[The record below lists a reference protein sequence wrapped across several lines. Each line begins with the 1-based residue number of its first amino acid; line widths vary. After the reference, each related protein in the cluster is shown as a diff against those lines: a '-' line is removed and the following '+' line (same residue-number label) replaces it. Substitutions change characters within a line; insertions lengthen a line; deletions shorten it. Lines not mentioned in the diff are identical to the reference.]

1 MPLGSPIGSGLGIR
15 NPHNIELMVESAGV
29 PVILDAG
36 IGTASDAAIAMELGC
51 AAVLLATSVT
61 RARDPELMAEAMRL
75 AVTGGR
81 LAFLAGRV
89 PRRRYALA
97 SSPPIS

>member
-1 MPLGSPIGSGLGIR
+1 
-15 NPHNIELMVESAGV
+15 
-29 PVILDAG
+29 
-36 IGTASDAAIAMELGC
+36 
-51 AAVLLATSVT
+51 
-61 RARDPELMAEAMRL
+61 
-75 AVTGGR
+75 VTGGR